1 MGQANTLVTS
11 GVEGINELDQF
22 FDQVI
27 NSMGDI
33 KNGSIQIEKE
43 LQSLVTVMEEIT
55 DGVSSVATST
65 DNLTEIAKQM

>member
-11 GVEGINELDQF
+11 GVEDINELDQF

-27 NSMGDI
+27 YSMGDI

-55 DGVSSVATST
+55 EGVSTVATST
-65 DNLTEIAKQM
+65 DNLTEIANQM